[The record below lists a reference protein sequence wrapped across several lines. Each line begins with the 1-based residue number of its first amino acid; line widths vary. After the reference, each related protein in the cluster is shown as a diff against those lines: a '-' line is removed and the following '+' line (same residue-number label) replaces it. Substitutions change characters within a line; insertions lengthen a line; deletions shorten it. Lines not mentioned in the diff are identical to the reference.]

1 MKGGEDLL
9 RKRKERRS
17 LVLCVQE
24 DGEAAYGSPLHASLS
39 PPFLCHVRS
48 AAGNDWYAMAA
59 GQFENGSLLVL
70 KNCIQF
76 LKQLPEKCCEI
87 AEQLESSFEI
97 CSGNLK
103 F

>member
-9 RKRKERRS
+9 RKRKESRS

-48 AAGNDWYAMAA
+48 AAGNDWYAMAVA
-59 GQFENGSLLVL
+59 GHFENGSHLVL
-70 KNCIQF
+70 KKCIQV
-76 LKQLPEKCCEI
+76 LKQLHEKCCEI
-87 AEQLESSFEI
+87 EERLDP
-97 CSGNLK
+97 
-103 F
+103 